1 MIKIDETVKEISTSL
16 RMAQQIEPFSKR
28 GIKMSIR
35 DAYDV
40 ASQARALYDDAACVG
55 RKIGFTNRGIWN
67 IYGVDRPIWGDM
79 RSSSVRFHDDGQ
91 AEVDLS
97 PFCEPRIEPEVV
109 ICLNDI
115 LPYSASDTDIARAID
130 WVAPGFEIVD
140 SIYPN
145 WSFSLTDAIATGS
158 LHGCLLIGA
167 KSKPTA
173 QTATELCSLKV
184 RLLNEGIL
192 VEEGSGA
199 NVLDG
204 PISAIRFL
212 MEGISAIPGQRP
224 LAVGDI
230 LTTGTMTDAKPISSG
245 QKWRA
250 EFSGILE
257 GDLCLSID

>member
-1 MIKIDETVKEISTSL
+1 MINIDDTVKEISTSL
-16 RMAQQIEPFSKR
+16 RTAQQIEPFSKR
-28 GIKMSIR
+28 GIKMSIEN
-35 DAYDV
+35 AYDL
-40 ASQARALYDDAACVG
+40 AAQARALYDDAACIG

-79 RSSSVRFHDDGQ
+79 RSSSVYFYYDGQ
-91 AEVDLS
+91 AELDLS

-109 ICLNDI
+109 ICLKDT
-115 LPYSASDTDIARAID
+115 LPESASDTDIVRAID

-145 WSFSLTDAIATGS
+145 WSFSVTDAIAAGS

-173 QTATELCSLKV
+173 QTAKELLSLKV
-184 RLLNEGIL
+184 RLMNEGIQ
-192 VEEGSGA
+192 VEEGRGA

-212 MEGISAIPGQRP
+212 MEGLAAIPGQRP

-245 QKWRA
+245 QNWRA

-257 GDLCLSID
+257 GDLCLKIN